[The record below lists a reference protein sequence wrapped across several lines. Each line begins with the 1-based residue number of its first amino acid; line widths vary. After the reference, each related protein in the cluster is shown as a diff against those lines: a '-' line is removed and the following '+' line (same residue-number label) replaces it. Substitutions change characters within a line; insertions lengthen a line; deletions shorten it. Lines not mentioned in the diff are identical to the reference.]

1 MSNDILAIAYR
12 ERERLKAELDAN
24 PAWQKFQQV
33 QRLIS
38 IYEAVEGGSDNAKPP
53 ANRSP
58 SSSTYRPGSK
68 AALVDEIVS
77 KHLAQTG
84 VRASSGELLP
94 IVQDAGVTMTGKIPA
109 KTLSAFLATSK
120 RFNNLKGF
128 GYGLA
133 EWGESPQKPSHNFE
147 E

>member
-1 MSNDILAIAYR
+1 MSSDILAIAYR
-12 ERERLKAELDAN
+12 ERERLQAELNATR
-24 PAWQKFQQV
+24 QKLQQV

-38 IYEAVEGGSDNAKPP
+38 VYEVGDSNNAKP
-53 ANRSP
+53 AA
-58 SSSTYRPGSK
+58 SSYRQGSK

-77 KHLAQTG
+77 KHLAQTR

-128 GYGLA
+128 GYGLT
-133 EWGESPQKPSHNFE
+133 EWGESPQKPSHDLE

>member
-1 MSNDILAIAYR
+1 MSSDILAIAYR
-12 ERERLKAELDAN
+12 ERERLQAELN
-24 PAWQKFQQV
+24 VNRQKLQQV

-38 IYEAVEGGSDNAKPP
+38 VYEVAASDNARPG
-53 ANRSP
+53 ASRSF
-58 SSSTYRPGSK
+58 SSSTYRQGSK

-84 VRASSGELLP
+84 MRASSGELLP

-133 EWGESPQKPSHNFE
+133 EWGESPQKPSHNLE

>member
-1 MSNDILAIAYR
+1 MSGDILAIAYR
-12 ERERLKAELDAN
+12 ERERLQAELN
-24 PAWQKFQQV
+24 LNRQKLQQV
-33 QRLIS
+33 QRLMS
-38 IYEAVEGGSDNAKPP
+38 VYEGVASDNAKP
-53 ANRSP
+53 ASRSL
-58 SSSTYRPGSK
+58 SSSTYRQGSK

-84 VRASSGELLP
+84 MRASSGELLP

-128 GYGLA
+128 GYGLT
-133 EWGESPQKPSHNFE
+133 EWGESPQKPSHDLE
-147 E
+147 DEGTR